1 MKRSSVAGGRSAA
14 DSFRFTIH
22 ATAGLARAGTL
33 VLPHGQV
40 LTPAFMPVGTHAVVR
55 GLHPL
60 EVRRAG
66 AQIILANT
74 YHLHLR
80 PGEEVVRAMGGLHRF
95 TTWSGPMLTDSGGFQ
110 VFSLEGLR
118 RISDDGVEFTSHV
131 DGSVRFLTPER
142 ATEIQWA
149 LGADIAMAFDHVVP
163 GQAPHE
169 LAREGMERTL
179 RWLERCRARH
189 GELGGEGGRG
199 REREGEEGTALP
211 RAAALAT
218 EAPSSSLSLPLPP
231 SPPQTL
237 WPIVQGG
244 THADLR
250 RASLEGTLERGP
262 WTGVA
267 IGGLSVGEPK
277 PVMHAVL
284 EALEPMLPRSVPR
297 YLMGV
302 GFPPD
307 LLEGIARGIDLF
319 DCVAATRNGRHG
331 TAWLPTGRV
340 NVRSAALKGSREPLD
355 PECDCETCTT
365 FSRGY
370 LRHLFVV
377 EDILALRLIA
387 LHNVRFLLRLGEQAR
402 ARILDG
408 SFGRWS
414 RDWLDR
420 YSRSRGAA

>member
-1 MKRSSVAGGRSAA
+1 VFEYSVE
-14 DSFRFTIH
+14 
-22 ATAGLARAGTL
+22 ATVGAARAGTL
-33 VLPHGQV
+33 SLPHGQV
-40 LTPAFMPVGTHAVVR
+40 RTPAFMPVGTHAVVR
-55 GLHPL
+55 GLHPA
-60 EVRRAG
+60 EIRRAG

-80 PGEEVVRAMGGLHRF
+80 PGEAVIRAMGGLHQF
-95 TTWSGPMLTDSGGFQ
+95 TTWDGPMLTDSGGFQ

-118 RISDDGVEFTSHV
+118 RIEEEGVEFTSHV
-131 DGSVRFLTPER
+131 DGSVRVLTPER

-149 LGADIAMAFDHVVP
+149 LGADVAMAFDHVVP
-163 GQAPHE
+163 GQAPHA

-179 RWLERCRARH
+179 RWLERCKAAHQALTCGWAEGRD
-189 GELGGEGGRG
+189 GGGAEGNDRWVDGQFCP
-199 REREGEEGTALP
+199 A
-211 RAAALAT
+211 
-218 EAPSSSLSLPLPP
+218 
-231 SPPQTL
+231 PPQAL
-237 WPIVQGG
+237 WPIIQGG
-244 THADLR
+244 THPDLR
-250 RASLEGTLERGP
+250 HESLAGTLERGP
-262 WTGVA
+262 WSGIA
-267 IGGLSVGEPK
+267 IGGLSVGEPR
-277 PVMHAVL
+277 AETYRVL
-284 EALEPMLPRSVPR
+284 DGLEPELPRSVPR

-340 NVRSAALKGSREPLD
+340 NVRSAALRGSREPLD

-365 FSRGY
+365 FPRGY

-377 EDILALRLIA
+377 EDILGLRLIA
-387 LHNVRFLLRLGEQAR
+387 LHNVRFLVRLGEQAR

-408 SFGRWS
+408 SFDRWS

-420 YSRSRGAA
+420 YSRPRGAS